1 MSCNIPWS
9 WLGKVGKVLCLN
21 TMIILCAFYIEL
33 RQLRWRHYTIA
44 LRFVWNISK
53 DLWMHTFFS
62 IMIIITL
69 SMSSHACSII
79 YPFFPYLFKV
89 PSGLFFICYPSILT
103 PVQNELL
110 FSWYHIYVWQV
121 DNISLPLI
129 LSLSLSLYVMS
140 YIYCS
145 FTLI

>member
-79 YPFFPYLFKV
+79 YPFFPYLLKFQAV
-89 PSGLFFICYPSILT
+89 CSSFFI
-103 PVQNELL
+103 QA
-110 FSWYHIYVWQV
+110 F
-121 DNISLPLI
+121 SLPSKTNYYFPYIIYMFGKLI
-129 LSLSLSLYVMS
+129 IFLSPSLSLSLSVMS

>member
-44 LRFVWNISK
+44 LRFVSNISK
-53 DLWMHTFFS
+53 DLWMHAFFS

-79 YPFFPYLFKV
+79 YPFFPYLLKFQAV
-89 PSGLFFICYPSILT
+89 CSSFVIQAF
-103 PVQNELL
+103 
-110 FSWYHIYVWQV
+110 
-121 DNISLPLI
+121 SLPSKTNYYFSYIIYMFGKLI
-129 LSLSLSLYVMS
+129 IFLSLSLSLSLYVMS